1 MTNGTKK
8 QLQEYGVA
16 QGIASEGGYYK
27 VTYSRK
33 DGFYIW
39 HASNGADMKHLP
51 TLCLSTEDILAFLND
66 CGQEFF
72 DYIEERKK
80 SALMGHIAA
89 FKKEIEEIEEA
100 L

>member
-1 MTNGTKK
+1 MTNGTKQ
-8 QLQEYGVA
+8 QLQELGVA
-16 QGIASEGGYYK
+16 KGIASDSGYYK
-27 VTYSRK
+27 VTYSRI

-51 TLCLSTEDILAFLND
+51 TLCLSTKDILSFLND

-72 DYIEERKK
+72 DYIVELKK
-80 SALMGHIAA
+80 SALMEHIAA
-89 FKKEIEEIEEA
+89 YKKEIKEIEEE